1 LNKLNTLVK
10 QDIQQKLLLIDDDLV
25 AQYLFKQLLV
35 DTHFNIIEATDAR
48 EGIRLAQVEKPSCI
62 ILDLVMPGM
71 GGIDVLDQLKSNPA
85 TRDIPVIINTSKL
98 LEEEEQRYLTDHTV
112 AILSKESPS
121 QEVAITKLREALVK
135 AGLTLEACG
144 KGQLKVEE

>member
-1 LNKLNTLVK
+1 VK

-25 AQYLFKQLLV
+25 AQYLSKQLLV

-62 ILDLVMPGM
+62 VLDLVMPGM
-71 GGIDVLDQLKSNPA
+71 GGIEVLDQLKSNPA
-85 TRDIPVIINTSKL
+85 TRHIPVIINTSKL

-121 QEVAITKLREALVK
+121 QEVASTKLREALVK

>member
-1 LNKLNTLVK
+1 
-10 QDIQQKLLLIDDDLV
+10 
-25 AQYLFKQLLV
+25 
-35 DTHFNIIEATDAR
+35 
-48 EGIRLAQVEKPSCI
+48 
-62 ILDLVMPGM
+62 M